1 MSRSSPVEPAA
12 GLRGDGDGL
21 SAAMTAMDSPSP
33 SLSSTSIAVAVAP
46 RAASRRRRAAAAMR
60 VILRTP
66 SALAGLLVV
75 SFWVVCALFWPL
87 FTPYDPNAQD
97 ANSLLAHP
105 SPAHLLGADQF
116 GRDVLS
122 RVLAGSRE
130 VLTLAPAATLL
141 GLAGGIVVGL
151 ATAYYRGWFDEV
163 VMRVM
168 DAIMAF
174 PIVVLALLV
183 LSLLGPSPLNVVL
196 IIAFTYVPLTG
207 RIVRAAA
214 LTVRDLDYV
223 AAARLRGARG
233 PSIMLAE
240 ILPNITGPI
249 IVEATVRVGYA
260 IFAEASL
267 SFLGLGVQPPSP
279 DWGAM
284 INDTHLYV
292 QNDPVIVLAPTLA
305 IASLV
310 VAINLLADGLR
321 QAVRA

>member
-1 MSRSSPVEPAA
+1 MNQSS
-12 GLRGDGDGL
+12 
-21 SAAMTAMDSPSP
+21 
-33 SLSSTSIAVAVAP
+33 VA
-46 RAASRRRRAAAAMR
+46 RAAAAPDAEVAATPGLSIGPAPFVPTGSVGTLR
-60 VILRTP
+60 PSRHGVALRRLLRTP
-66 SALAGLLVV
+66 SALVGLLIV
-75 SFWVVCALFWPL
+75 LFWIACAILWPL
-87 FTPYDPNAQD
+87 VAPYSPNAQD
-97 ANSLLAHP
+97 YNALLTGP
-105 SPAHLLGADQF
+105 SPAHPLGTDQF

-130 VLTLAPAATLL
+130 VLVLAPAATLL
-141 GLAGGIVVGL
+141 GLLGGMVVGL
-151 ATAYYRGWFDEV
+151 ATAYYRGWFDEI

-174 PIVVLALLV
+174 PIIVLSLLVLALL
-183 LSLLGPSPLNVVL
+183 GPSRLNVILV
-196 IIAFTYVPLTG
+196 IAFTYVPLTG
-207 RIVRAAA
+207 RVVRAAA

-223 AAARLRGARG
+223 AAARLRGASG
-233 PSIMLAE
+233 IAIMLTE
-240 ILPNITGPI
+240 IMPNIGGPI
-249 IVEATVRVGYA
+249 IVEGTVRVGYA
-260 IFAEASL
+260 VFAAASL
-267 SFLGLGVQPPSP
+267 SFIGLGIQPPSP